1 MFSLALEVRVYHFLG
16 CLDIS
21 RVDLDEFLGDG
32 LEIDL
37 SRYPSATLNELA
49 QRGATPS
56 GILPQIII
64 HLETSS

>member
-37 SRYPSATLNELA
+37 SRYPSATLTNSRSEERRQVGFSRKLLF
-49 QRGATPS
+49 
-56 GILPQIII
+56 I
-64 HLETSS
+64 